1 MLRSIPPQILSTDS
15 VAVSQRVSY
24 WRDLVCDVFVELDC
38 EPGQGLDD
46 DFAGKIINRPL
57 AGLQFSEVISK
68 SQHVK
73 RSPRQLA
80 HSAADYFLISLQTR
94 GGGMVVQDGRVARL
108 HAGEFALYD
117 SSRPY
122 ELLFDGNFSQLVVR
136 VPRTAFANRLVAP
149 EWLTARSVDGSGGL
163 GRIALSYLAELD
175 RQLPQVD
182 ESARGRLC
190 ETFLDLLS
198 LAMSSLTEQR
208 AEVSN
213 VRLQQL
219 YRIQRFIDDH
229 LADPDLSPQW
239 VAQAHR
245 ISTRYLN
252 MLFEAA
258 ETTAARWIW
267 ARRLKRCAED
277 MTDPRHAG
285 RTIGDIAFSWGFNDL
300 THFSRAFKARFGVT
314 PKDYRQRRRHD
325 A

>member
-1 MLRSIPPQILSTDS
+1 MLSSIPPQILSTES
-15 VAVSQRVSY
+15 VHRRQRVGF

-38 EPGQGLDD
+38 EPGQTE

-80 HSAADYFLISLQTR
+80 RSNSDYFLISLQTR
-94 GGGMVVQDGRVARL
+94 GTGMVVQDGRVARIS
-108 HAGEFALYD
+108 AGEFALYD
-117 SSRPY
+117 TSRPY
-122 ELLFDGNFSQLVVR
+122 ELLFADDFSQLVVR

-149 EWLTARSVDGSGGL
+149 EWLTARAIDGSSGL

-182 ESARGRLC
+182 ESAHSRLC

-198 LAMSSLTEQR
+198 LAMSSLTPTR

-219 YRIQRFIDDH
+219 YRIHRFIDDH
-229 LADPDLSPQW
+229 LADSELSPQW
-239 VAQAHR
+239 VAQHHK

-258 ETTAARWIW
+258 ETTPARWIW

-277 MTDPRHAG
+277 ITDPRHAG

-300 THFSRAFKARFGVT
+300 THFSRAFKARFGMS
-314 PKDYRQRRRHD
+314 PKDYRHQRRLN